1 MEYMLDLLKKTK
13 RNLWEKFRFI
23 KLKITD
29 LEIKLLKCFFKKQL
43 GSITLQF
50 WADKADDGSGAQIQ
64 RILTTRALADYL
76 GCGYRAA
83 KFKSVTVHPLDPFQT
98 KKALDKYLIKMN
110 KLFHIESTTKLPQN
124 IKQYEVLNL
133 NSRNLLRFCLI
144 SSKNRRQLL
153 VKILSP
159 YSISEAIPNLM
170 LNSLRFIPE
179 FIKYMNHERFNKF
192 DAAVHYR
199 QGVGGFTVFPGQ
211 SISRQLPV
219 DYFLDAI
226 RRVKSLVSS
235 KYISLAVLTDSPV
248 KSMKYSPLMQQIS
261 LWNGTPGFQDKKM
274 SIISTDLSDL
284 MSIMGVEG
292 KIYSGGDPIDAIA
305 IMAKADYLIMS
316 LSSLSFLAG
325 IFNNGLVV
333 YPSDF
338 WHRPLN
344 HWQSEKDFLKIID

>member
-1 MEYMLDLLKKTK
+1 
-13 RNLWEKFRFI
+13 
-23 KLKITD
+23 
-29 LEIKLLKCFFKKQL
+29 
-43 GSITLQF
+43 
-50 WADKADDGSGAQIQ
+50 
-64 RILTTRALADYL
+64 
-76 GCGYRAA
+76 
-83 KFKSVTVHPLDPFQT
+83 LDPFQT

-159 YSISEAIPNLM
+159 YSISESIPNLM

-274 SIISTDLSDL
+274 SIS
-284 MSIMGVEG
+284 
-292 KIYSGGDPIDAIA
+292 
-305 IMAKADYLIMS
+305 
-316 LSSLSFLAG
+316 
-325 IFNNGLVV
+325 
-333 YPSDF
+333 
-338 WHRPLN
+338 W
-344 HWQSEKDFLKIID
+344 

>member
-1 MEYMLDLLKKTK
+1 MEYMLDLLKETK

-23 KLKITD
+23 KLKITI

-98 KKALDKYLIKMN
+98 KKALDKYLVKLN
-110 KLFHIESTTKLPQN
+110 KLFYIDSTTNLPQS
-124 IKQYEVLNL
+124 IEQYEVFNL
-133 NSRNLLRFCLI
+133 NSKNLLKFCLI
-144 SSKNRRQLL
+144 ASKSKRPLL

-159 YSISEAIPNLM
+159 YSISESIPNLM
-170 LNSLRFIPE
+170 LNSIRFIPE
-179 FIKYMNHERFNKF
+179 FFKYMNREQFSKFNV
-192 DAAVHYR
+192 AVHYR
-199 QGVGGFTVFPGQ
+199 QGAGGFAVFPGQ
-211 SISRQLPV
+211 SISRQLSV
-219 DYFLDAI
+219 DYFLDAT
-226 RRVKSLVSS
+226 RHAKSLVSS
-235 KYISLAVLTDSPV
+235 KFVSLAVLTDSPL
-248 KSMKYSPLMQQIS
+248 KSMKYSPLQNQIS
-261 LWNGTPGFQDKKM
+261 LWNHTPGFRNKKVN
-274 SIISTDLSDL
+274 ILSTDLSGL
-284 MSIMGVEG
+284 VNINGVKG
-292 KIYSGGDPIDAIA
+292 KIYSGGDPIDAIV

-325 IFNNGLVV
+325 VFNNGLVV
-333 YPSDF
+333 YPPGF

-344 HWQSEKDFLKIID
+344 HWQSRRNFLKNID

>member
-1 MEYMLDLLKKTK
+1 MLDILKKTK

-23 KLKITD
+23 KLKITN
-29 LEIKLLKCFFKKQL
+29 LEIRLLMFFFKKQL

-50 WADKADDGSGAQIQ
+50 WADKAHDGSGAQIQ

-98 KKALDKYLIKMN
+98 KKALDKYLVKMN
-110 KLFHIESTTKLPQN
+110 KLFYIESTTKSPHS
-124 IKQYEVLNL
+124 IKKFEVLNL
-133 NSRNLLRFCLI
+133 NSKNLLKFCLI
-144 SSKNRRQLL
+144 ASKNKRQLL

-159 YSISEAIPNLM
+159 YPISESIPNLM
-170 LNSLRFIPE
+170 LNSDKFIPE
-179 FIKYMNHERFNKF
+179 FIKYMNHKKFNKF
-192 DAAVHYR
+192 DVAVHYR
-199 QGVGGFTVFPGQ
+199 QGVGGFAVFPGQ
-211 SISRQLPV
+211 SISRQLSV
-219 DYFLDAI
+219 NYFLHAT
-226 RRVKSLVSS
+226 RRAKTLISTNSISLV
-235 KYISLAVLTDSPV
+235 VLTDSPV
-248 KSMKYSPLMQQIS
+248 KSMKYSPLKQQIS
-261 LWNGTPGFQDKKM
+261 LWNHTPGFSNKKM

-284 MSIMGVEG
+284 MNITGVKG
-292 KIYSGGDPIDAIA
+292 KIYSGGDPIDAIV

-333 YPSDF
+333 YPSNF

-344 HWQSEKDFLKIID
+344 HWQSGKNFLKIMA

>member
-1 MEYMLDLLKKTK
+1 MLDILKKTK

-23 KLKITD
+23 KLKITN
-29 LEIKLLKCFFKKQL
+29 LEIRLLMFFFKKQL

-50 WADKADDGSGAQIQ
+50 WADKAHDGSGAQIQ

-98 KKALDKYLIKMN
+98 KKALDKYLVKMN
-110 KLFHIESTTKLPQN
+110 KLFYIESTTKSPHS
-124 IKQYEVLNL
+124 IKKFEVLNL
-133 NSRNLLRFCLI
+133 NSKNLLKFCLI
-144 SSKNRRQLL
+144 ASKNKRQLL

-159 YSISEAIPNLM
+159 YPISESIPNLM
-170 LNSLRFIPE
+170 LNS
-179 FIKYMNHERFNKF
+179 
-192 DAAVHYR
+192 AVHYR
-199 QGVGGFTVFPGQ
+199 QGVGGFAVFPGQ
-211 SISRQLPV
+211 SISRQLSV
-219 DYFLDAI
+219 NYFLHAT
-226 RRVKSLVSS
+226 RRAKTLISTNSISLV
-235 KYISLAVLTDSPV
+235 VLTDSPV
-248 KSMKYSPLMQQIS
+248 KSMKYSPLKQQIS
-261 LWNGTPGFQDKKM
+261 LLNHTPGFSNKKM

-284 MSIMGVEG
+284 MNITGVKG
-292 KIYSGGDPIDAIA
+292 KIYSGGDPIDAIV

-333 YPSDF
+333 YPSNF

-344 HWQSEKDFLKIID
+344 HWQSGKNFLKIMA